1 MQTEDHYSNIIL
13 SDIVGIILSGGEQA
27 DEAMYYLLHQTFYLQ
42 LKKRYEVVHH
52 QLLDDFE
59 DILDDF
65 FFYLRNGSPITYP
78 SLHRIRNRQA
88 FPSWLLRTFR
98 NYLCVRATMEGSAIC
113 AKLESD
119 SIPDTHAD
127 SSSILTDEQKLSAAA
142 NLIAYALQEMPSRDS
157 FLLLRA
163 LLTML
168 NKRQALPNE
177 DISKALGMTDVS
189 YRVTV
194 HRVKNRLAQYRNHLL
209 RCKSLDLDVPH
220 QQMAQRINDDFLH
233 LYPTL
238 LSYYNQTIAALAP
251 DHADAINR
259 LRQNYLAATG
269 NLMHEPEIPYFPKPS
284 KTALWNMVGRVIDE

>member
-1 MQTEDHYSNIIL
+1 
-13 SDIVGIILSGGEQA
+13 
-27 DEAMYYLLHQTFYLQ
+27 
-42 LKKRYEVVHH
+42 
-52 QLLDDFE
+52 
-59 DILDDF
+59 
-65 FFYLRNGSPITYP
+65 
-78 SLHRIRNRQA
+78 
-88 FPSWLLRTFR
+88 
-98 NYLCVRATMEGSAIC
+98 MEGSAIC